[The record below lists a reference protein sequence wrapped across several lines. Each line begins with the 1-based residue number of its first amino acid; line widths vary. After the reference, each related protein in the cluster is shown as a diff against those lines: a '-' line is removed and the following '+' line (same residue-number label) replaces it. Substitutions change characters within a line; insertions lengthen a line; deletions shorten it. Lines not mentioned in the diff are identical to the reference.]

1 MRVSKTNCA
10 LGIIIVSY
18 ILLFMNFFDLIEG
31 IRGPDDLFWPFLVG
45 MLILI
50 SSNIDS
56 NTYALL
62 KTEVPF
68 LKKYSITVIFSLVI
82 IVAGTSFIYQQG
94 ITRTLREMAPYV
106 MFLMA
111 IPMLMYIIRKNS
123 INALVNITNV
133 MAIIWFVLIILQK
146 YIFQITGVI
155 FFASSFEYGMRDGI
169 RIGISC
175 IGNLS
180 IIINFHQLIF
190 IDKDKRC
197 KFPKIV
203 CVLGF
208 YALIVLQQTRA
219 LTFAICASC
228 LLMILSDTR
237 HAVQHKIKKWLI
249 LIFAVGIV
257 FSTGILSS
265 FLESFAEESEYGYS
279 TMVRADAIN
288 YYWNIFKENPLF
300 GFGFVSVADHESLIR
315 GPRGAYFL
323 NDVGLIGQLVRLGVF
338 IIPIYFWPVLRFITI
353 TFRTKKCGTQA
364 EYSLLVGLTAFV
376 LITSASVIMIDRARS
391 IGMPICLAI
400 FEYQQYKNN
409 SNIKTV

>member
-1 MRVSKTNCA
+1 MKVSKNNFA

-31 IRGPDDLFWPFLVG
+31 IKGPDDLYWPFLVI
-45 MLILI
+45 LVVLI
-50 SSNIDS
+50 SANVDS

-62 KTEVPF
+62 KNEVPF
-68 LKKYSITVIFSLVI
+68 LQKYSIAVIFSLI
-82 IVAGTSFIYQQG
+82 IIGIGTEFTYQQE

-106 MFLMA
+106 MFFMA
-111 IPMLMYIIRKNS
+111 IPMLMYIIRKDS
-123 INALVNITNV
+123 INALINITNAI
-133 MAIIWFVLIILQK
+133 AIIWLVLIILQK
-146 YIFQITGVI
+146 YIYQITGVI
-155 FFASSFEYGMRDGI
+155 FFASTFEYGIRDGI

-180 IIINFHQLIF
+180 IIINFHQLLF
-190 IDKDKRC
+190 VNKNNRC
-197 KFPKIV
+197 KFSKIV

-249 LIFAVGIV
+249 LILIVGIV
-257 FSTGILSS
+257 FSTGIVSS
-265 FLESFAEESEYGYS
+265 FLESFAEKSEYGYS
-279 TMVRADAIN
+279 TMVRADAII

-300 GFGFVSVADHESLIR
+300 GFGFASVADHEGLIR
-315 GPRGAYFL
+315 GPYGAYFL
-323 NDVGLIGQLVRLGVF
+323 NDVGLIGQLVRLGIF
-338 IIPIYFWPVLRFITI
+338 IVPIYFWPVLRFIKI
-353 TFRTKKCGTQA
+353 TFRTKRSGNQA
-364 EYSLLVGLTAFV
+364 EYSLLIGLTAYV

-400 FEYQQYKNN
+400 FEYQQYKNKF
-409 SNIKTV
+409 SIKTV